1 MDGVGLKGPVL
12 LLVGHIEGWERAGI
26 GNGGVLITRENEG
39 ERGRAP

>member
-1 MDGVGLKGPVL
+1 ML
-12 LLVGHIEGWERAGI
+12 LLAGCTEGRERAGM